1 MKRFYSTLLIICS
14 IIIFHSSKSVA
25 IVSILNMS
33 ENPQTFIISEQTNQQ
48 AEITIEAGQTW
59 QSYTPQLY
67 ISHKNNPDNQL
78 IGRDW
83 DTFAYW
89 PNGDFGI
96 QFRRR
101 RSGRY

>member
-1 MKRFYSTLLIICS
+1 MRIKLVITALLIAIS
-14 IIIFHSSKSVA
+14 EPSYA
-25 IVSILNMS
+25 IVSIINMS
-33 ENPQTFIISEQTNQQ
+33 DQPQTFIISEQTNQQ

-59 QSYTPQLY
+59 QSYAPQLF
-67 ISHKNNPDNQL
+67 ISHKNAPDSQL